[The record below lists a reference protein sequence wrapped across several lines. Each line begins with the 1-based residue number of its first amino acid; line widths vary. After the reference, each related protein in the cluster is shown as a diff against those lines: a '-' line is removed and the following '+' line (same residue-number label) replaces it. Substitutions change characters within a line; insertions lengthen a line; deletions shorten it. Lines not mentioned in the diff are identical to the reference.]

1 MKQPGGVDLYAGVK
15 IEWIPHHNPDLSI
28 FGDDGKLEQ
37 KIDLSTYDYDA
48 LHALFKKH
56 FRPNAAAGAAAA
68 GAAAGRALS
77 AANGTEKLHND
88 APRPH
93 PDSIG
98 RAGADTA
105 GDPPPRRLSLSP
117 SPPGPPSLPL
127 LGLAL
132 VVGATL
138 VVFRAGAAARRKR
151 TAAWLLKNQE
161 ELALAE
167 PMCRHVA

>member
-68 GAAAGRALS
+68 EACNWASRRSAFRPGSFVCGGKVKEETSPRGDRIMTAAGGKKWPSGTEPGGAAGGVGG
-77 AANGTEKLHND
+77 GTCC
-88 APRPH
+88 A
-93 PDSIG
+93 IG
-98 RAGADTA
+98 SG
-105 GDPPPRRLSLSP
+105 GSGCS
-117 SPPGPPSLPL
+117 G
-127 LGLAL
+127 GGECGECGE
-132 VVGATL
+132 VG
-138 VVFRAGAAARRKR
+138 
-151 TAAWLLKNQE
+151 
-161 ELALAE
+161 
-167 PMCRHVA
+167 